1 MSASAKA
8 WTICCR
14 SRLANTSTRSSL
26 KSGDGGDVVTDADFM
41 RRALF
46 HARRAE
52 GVTTP
57 NPLVGAVIVS
67 PDGVVVGQG
76 RHPRAGEPHAE
87 VFALEDAGDRA
98 RGATMYVTL
107 EPCCHTGR
115 TGPCTRRI
123 IAAGIARVFA
133 AMPDPNPLVSGKG
146 FDELRAHGIQ
156 VDVGLL
162 QDEAERTNRAFTI
175 VQTEGRPMV
184 IAKVATTIDSRIAAG
199 PGARTQISSADA
211 NRRTQRL
218 RATVDAVGVGSGT
231 VLADD
236 PVLTVRDCYRPR
248 PLARVVFD
256 RELRTPASARILST
270 LSEGPVIIVTTPT
283 ATSSYPERAAALQAS
298 GATLVEGSG
307 NLTQD
312 LKELVRFEI
321 STLLL
326 EGGARMHAEAWRAGA
341 IDRVHVIVSPSS
353 LGDGGVKLFDGID
366 LPLSD
371 LIPVA
376 VDRLGPD
383 TWVEADVH
391 RHR

>member
-1 MSASAKA
+1 M
-8 WTICCR
+8 
-14 SRLANTSTRSSL
+14 
-26 KSGDGGDVVTDADFM
+26 VTDADFM

-57 NPLVGAVIVS
+57 NPLVGAIVVS

-87 VFALEDAGDRA
+87 VFALDDAGDRA
-98 RGATMYVTL
+98 RGATLFVNL

-123 IAAGIARVFA
+123 IAAGIRRVVA
-133 AMPDPNPLVSGKG
+133 AMRDPNPLVAGKG
-146 FDELRAHGIQ
+146 FDELRANGIE
-156 VDVGLL
+156 VEVGLL
-162 QDEAERTNRAFTI
+162 EDEAVRLNRAFAI

-184 IAKVATTIDSRIAAG
+184 IAKAATSLDARIAAA
-199 PGARTQISSADA
+199 PGVRTQLTSAEA

-218 RATVDAVGVGSGT
+218 RASVDAVGVGSGT
-231 VLADD
+231 LLADD

-256 RELRTPASARILST
+256 RELRTPASARIFAT
-270 LSEGPVIIVTTPT
+270 LESGPVILMTT
-283 ATSSYPERAAALQAS
+283 ASAACRYPERTQALRAA
-298 GATLVEGSG
+298 GATIVEGSG
-307 NLTQD
+307 ELRQD
-312 LKELVRFEI
+312 LRRLLQFDI

-326 EGGARMHAEAWRAGA
+326 EGGAVMHAAAWQAGV
-341 IDRVHVIVSPSS
+341 IDRVHVIVAPTE
-353 LGDGGVKLFDGID
+353 LGGDGVKFFDGID
-366 LPLSD
+366 IPMSELS
-371 LIPVA
+371 PVK

-383 TWVEADVH
+383 AWMEADVH